1 MFPQFTHSDSPRTLD
16 YNLHPGRTF
25 PWRTLRL
32 IISHRQGMW
41 GKRMWFKSTQCRE
54 NNCFFKMFLFSHNKF
69 AINLCLFLKVTSF
82 SILWIGSMLC
92 SHLACATMLS
102 YSGEDRAIRSFASC
116 CLVLFEVA
124 ARVLTNKANELSKG
138 GGYGCW
144 ARAKTS
150 CHQRL
155 ENPRTS
161 RGLDKKSNWILH

>member
-1 MFPQFTHSDSPRTLD
+1 
-16 YNLHPGRTF
+16 
-25 PWRTLRL
+25 
-32 IISHRQGMW
+32 
-41 GKRMWFKSTQCRE
+41 
-54 NNCFFKMFLFSHNKF
+54 
-69 AINLCLFLKVTSF
+69 
-82 SILWIGSMLC
+82 MLC

-155 ENPRTS
+155 ENPRTHE
-161 RGLDKKSNWILH
+161 LDKKYNWIFLTICCINKSFASLVYFVSQGSPTVHGCTLECQVQRAVRAAWCDPGPFLPFQFELRFSRVWFILFHKDHQQYSNGVAYFCIGCILKYQV